1 MPPAEWNF
9 QTIISLIVFG
19 VPGACVVLGIL
30 SIMMGDV
37 LKSFG
42 ITGLSSDGWIFLI
55 IGIVIYLF
63 ELILY
68 YGSQ

>member
-1 MPPAEWNF
+1 LPPEWNF
-9 QTIISLIVFG
+9 QTIITIFIYG
-19 VPGACVVLGIL
+19 VPGACVVLGML

-37 LKSFG
+37 LKPFG

-55 IGIVIYLF
+55 LGIVIYVI

-68 YGSQ
+68 YGTR

>member
-1 MPPAEWNF
+1 
-9 QTIISLIVFG
+9 
-19 VPGACVVLGIL
+19 LGML

-37 LKSFG
+37 LKPFG

-55 IGIVIYLF
+55 LGIVIYVI

-68 YGSQ
+68 YGTR